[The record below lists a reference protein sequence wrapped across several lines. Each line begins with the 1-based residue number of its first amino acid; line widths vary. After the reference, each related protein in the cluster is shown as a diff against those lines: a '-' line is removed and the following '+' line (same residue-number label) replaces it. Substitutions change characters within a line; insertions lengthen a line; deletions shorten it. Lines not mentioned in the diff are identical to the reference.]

1 MYEYIILILE
11 YITVYLLI
19 HRYIK
24 HYSVNLFKKLDKL
37 YEFITLYYLTRSLP
51 TSIKSCGYDELR
63 RALKGEDISISLI
76 PGERNEFPILGEREI
91 AMIKVNEIINM
102 INNKFIVY
110 TEKIDIYALFI
121 LASLIFPPILT
132 LILLL
137 SFDSTIILMTPV
149 IQLLILLLTMRRIVW
164 MKRE

>member
-24 HYSVNLFKKLDKL
+24 HYSVNLFEKLDKL